1 MVFWK
6 DEFSLFAYLGD
17 LSKYTLEQLKEKV
30 FDDYDLSISEDIDKL
45 TARWCD
51 KATEIEIY
59 YTLDGHFIKIKSEKW
74 NDLGL
79 HFIRN

>member
-1 MVFWK
+1 MFFK
-6 DEFSLFAYLGD
+6 DKFSLFAYLGD
-17 LSKYTLEQLKEKV
+17 LSQYSFQELKEKL
-30 FDDYDLSISEDIDKL
+30 FDDYHLSISEDIDKF
-45 TARWCD
+45 TAKWWY

-74 NDLGL
+74 QDLGL

>member
-1 MVFWK
+1 MFFK
-6 DEFSLFAYLGD
+6 DKFSLFAYLGD
-17 LSKYTLEQLKEKV
+17 LSKYSFQELKEKL
-30 FDDYDLSISEDIDKL
+30 FDDYHLSISEDIDKF
-45 TARWCD
+45 TAKWCD

-74 NDLGL
+74 QDLGL